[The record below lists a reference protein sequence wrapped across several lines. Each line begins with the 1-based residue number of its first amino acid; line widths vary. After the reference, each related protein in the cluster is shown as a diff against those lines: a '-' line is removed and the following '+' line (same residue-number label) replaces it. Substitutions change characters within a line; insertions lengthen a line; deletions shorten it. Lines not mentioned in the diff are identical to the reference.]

1 MPFLVL
7 GIKRNITS
15 LSRFYIVNESDMEDI
30 DNEVNISQVCFDIC
44 RAANNFRFKTGS
56 FPKSSSW
63 TENSCQKEIK
73 KTVGQCETYIYIPY
87 VINYR
92 STSNKLFIF
101 RLNFYLDRIMHQ
113 VMHSE

>member
-44 RAANNFRFKTGS
+44 RATNNFRFKTGS
-56 FPKSSSW
+56 FPKSSS
-63 TENSCQKEIK
+63 
-73 KTVGQCETYIYIPY
+73 
-87 VINYR
+87 
-92 STSNKLFIF
+92 
-101 RLNFYLDRIMHQ
+101 
-113 VMHSE
+113 